1 MTSSNRRP
9 STIRTLVAIAVAAAL
24 AMTFVSEPAGASP
37 DHRSIGA
44 VKPPKARKKKAA
56 PTTTVP
62 QIPGTINVFA
72 AASLTE
78 AFQEE
83 SGWFRLIYARTATI
97 NFNFGSSTALATQIQ
112 QGAPADVYAS
122 ADEANVRKLSASN
135 SLASDPLIFAHNR
148 LAILVGEGNPKHIT
162 QLSDLAR
169 PDVKIS
175 LCAETVPCGKFAK
188 QIVADAKVTLTP
200 VSFEAD
206 VKGVVT
212 KVSLGE
218 VDAGITYVTDALATP
233 STTDGVRIPDENN
246 VINAYPVAIPKSVQN
261 DRLARSFALFLFT
274 PLGQLIM
281 RKHGFL
287 PL

>member
-1 MTSSNRRP
+1 MPRTYRHRP
-9 STIRTLVAIAVAAAL
+9 TVRTVAAIAMAVALSCSLVSQGAGATTAHPSAAA
-24 AMTFVSEPAGASP
+24 TTP
-37 DHRSIGA
+37 
-44 VKPPKARKKKAA
+44 KPKR
-56 PTTTVP
+56 TTTTAIP

-83 SGWFRLIYARTATI
+83 SGWFRLLFARSATI
-97 NFNFGSSTALATQIQ
+97 NFNFGSSTTLATQIQ

-135 SLASDPLIFAHNR
+135 SLASDALIFAHNR
-148 LAILVGEGNPKHIT
+148 LAILVREGNPQHIT

-169 PDVKIS
+169 PDVKVA
-175 LCAETVPCGKFAK
+175 LCAESVPCGKYAK
-188 QIVADAKVTLTP
+188 QILADAKVAATP
-200 VSFEAD
+200 VSFEPD

-218 VDAGITYVTDALATP
+218 VDAGITYVTDVLTSP
-233 STTDGVRIPDENN
+233 DTTDGVRIPDENN
-246 VINAYPVAIPKSVQN
+246 VINAYPVVIPKSVRN
-261 DRLARSFALFLFT
+261 NRLARSFALFLFT